1 LLRLWFGK
9 KLVKIFHGKYM
20 NINQFIFP
28 LFLILTMGSF
38 FGLGQI
44 SPAIAQEQI
53 LRTLTVTGRGV
64 ERIPTTLTQVNL
76 GVEIK
81 GKTAMEVQQEV
92 AKRTAAVVDF
102 LRSRQVERLQTE
114 GIQLQPSYDYS
125 NDQRRL
131 IGYIGTN
138 TVSFRLKTEE
148 IGGLL
153 DEAVKVGATR
163 IDGVSF
169 TASDE
174 AIANAQ
180 KEALRQATVDAQKQ
194 SEAVFN
200 ALNLTSKEV
209 TSIQVNAAYAPV
221 PKMIDVAQSRGMA
234 ADSTPVIG
242 GEQTV
247 EASVTLQIR
256 Y

>member
-1 LLRLWFGK
+1 MG
-9 KLVKIFHGKYM
+9 LVKISHRKYM
-20 NINQFIFP
+20 NINQFTCP

-44 SPAIAQEQI
+44 NPAIAQEQI

-76 GVEIK
+76 GVEIQ

-92 AKRTAAVVDF
+92 AKRTSAVVDF

-125 NDQRRL
+125 NNQRRL

-138 TVSFRLKTEE
+138 TVSFLLKTEE
-148 IGGLL
+148 IGDLL

-180 KEALRQATVDAQKQ
+180 KEALRQATIDAQKQ

-200 ALNLTSKEV
+200 ALDLTPKEV
-209 TSIQVNAAYAPV
+209 TSIQVNSAYAPV
-221 PKMIDVAQSRGMA
+221 PKMIDVAQSRAMA
-234 ADSTPVIG
+234 SDSTLVIG
-242 GEQTV
+242 GEETV

>member
-1 LLRLWFGK
+1 
-9 KLVKIFHGKYM
+9 
-20 NINQFIFP
+20 
-28 LFLILTMGSF
+28 MGSF